1 MPVYRYRYRYNF
13 KQYMHAQQQKLWAFF
28 FLSSLSMALSVI
40 HHCYVDCTCLQSIV
54 LVELYNTA
62 NTHNFHL
69 TTNLNTHTHTHTH
82 THTRL
87 FNFFQ
92 STSCW
97 FCQSVYYTKCI
108 HISIKHTL
116 QMYWYSTSVWPSV
129 YTHAHAW
136 AHTDTHI
143 FLSFSNRPVNYSA
156 KPKVL
161 WV

>member
-1 MPVYRYRYRYNF
+1 MPLYRYRYRYNF
-13 KQYMHAQQQKLWAFF
+13 KQYMHAQQQQKLWAFF

-40 HHCYVDCTCLQSIV
+40 HHCYVDCLLQSTV

-82 THTRL
+82 VS
-87 FNFFQ
+87 
-92 STSCW
+92 STYSS
-97 FCQSVYYTKCI
+97 QPAADSATVSVYYTKCI

-129 YTHAHAW
+129 YTHTHAW
-136 AHTDTHI
+136 AHTDIHI
-143 FLSFSNRPVNYSA
+143 FLSFSNRPVDYSA